1 MSELSP
7 EGGSEGYGGC
17 DDDVLRIMSFL
28 EEATGK
34 ELVLPVTPAKYFWR
48 HPNAVETVRLD
59 QLGEITLPGGV
70 KMGDCTLE
78 DVLLPAQLYPF
89 CVPGAR
95 AAPYEYLYDL
105 EVWSDKAA
113 KLRWIVSGTSVNAS
127 VILEEITQG
136 EQDGTNDLY
145 VTIVMRQWRKPET
158 PVLAVSGS
166 GAQTDRDSRTGAAS
180 ARTYTVESGDCLWSI
195 AQKFYGSGA
204 QYKRLAAANP
214 AITNPNLIY
223 PGQVLTVPAADD
235 LPAAAADSRSTALA
249 EEIGTTW
256 DPVTQGWVLG

>member
-1 MSELSP
+1 M
-7 EGGSEGYGGC
+7 
-17 DDDVLRIMSFL
+17 
-28 EEATGK
+28 
-34 ELVLPVTPAKYFWR
+34 
-48 HPNAVETVRLD
+48 
-59 QLGEITLPGGV
+59 
-70 KMGDCTLE
+70 
-78 DVLLPAQLYPF
+78 
-89 CVPGAR
+89 PGAR

-166 GAQTDRDSRTGAAS
+166 GAQTDRDTQTGAAS

>member
-1 MSELSP
+1 MLRSCLFGGGHR
-7 EGGSEGYGGC
+7 EGAGAAGDTREIFLAASQRGGDRC
-17 DDDVLRIMSFL
+17 GWTSWERPCRGRED
-28 EEATGK
+28 
-34 ELVLPVTPAKYFWR
+34 
-48 HPNAVETVRLD
+48 
-59 QLGEITLPGGV
+59 
-70 KMGDCTLE
+70 GDCTLE

-105 EVWSDKAA
+105 EVWSDKGSEAA
-113 KLRWIVSGTSVNAS
+113 VDRIGDLRQRP

-136 EQDGTNDLY
+136 GAGRDQRPVCDHCHAP
-145 VTIVMRQWRKPET
+145 MAQAET

-166 GAQTDRDSRTGAAS
+166 GAQTDRDTRTGAAS

-223 PGQVLTVPAADD
+223 PA
-235 LPAAAADSRSTALA
+235 RC
-249 EEIGTTW
+249 
-256 DPVTQGWVLG
+256 